1 MQKHLKFLA
10 GAVLAAGL
18 SGPVLAQETAT
29 PDASTVVATVNGTD
43 ITLGHMIVAM
53 ASLPQQYQ
61 QMADETLYTGI
72 LEQLV
77 QQTILAQSYSQDMP
91 LRAKLALENEERSLR
106 AGEAIENLLDG
117 AITEEEIVAA
127 YETQTAGFEPTE
139 EFNAAHILVATEEEA
154 LAIKADLDGGAD
166 FASLAREKSTGPSG
180 PGGGDLGW
188 FGMGQMVPAF
198 EAATISLEQGEISGP
213 VQTQFGWH
221 IIQLNDTRATQAPS
235 LEELRPEIMASLQR
249 EEIQN
254 ILNSATADADIQIPE
269 DQKVDA
275 SLLRNIDLLDQ

>member
-18 SGPVLAQETAT
+18 SGPVLAQEAAA

-139 EFNAAHILVATEEEA
+139 EVNAAHILVATEEEA

>member
-1 MQKHLKFLA
+1 MRKHFKFLA
-10 GAVLAAGL
+10 GAVLAASL
-18 SGPVLAQETAT
+18 SAPVMAQDAAA

-61 QMADETLYTGI
+61 DLADDTLYTGI

-77 QQTILAQSYSQDMP
+77 QQTILAQSYSEEMP

-106 AGEAIENLLDG
+106 AGETIETLLAG
-117 AITEEEIVAA
+117 AVTEEDIVAA
-127 YETQTAGFEPTE
+127 HEAEVAGFEPVE

-166 FASLAREKSTGPSG
+166 FAAMAREKSTGPSG

-198 EAATISLEQGEISGP
+198 EAATISLQEGEISEP

-221 IIQLNDTRATQAPS
+221 VIQLNGTRSTQPPS
-235 LEELRPEIMASLQR
+235 LDERRDQITAALQR
-249 EEIQN
+249 EKIQG
-254 ILNSATADADIQIPE
+254 ILDTATEGADIDIPADQQIDP
-269 DQKVDA
+269 
-275 SLLRNIDLLDQ
+275 SLLRNVELLD

>member
-18 SGPVLAQETAT
+18 SGPVLAQEAAA

-154 LAIKADLDGGAD
+154 LAIKADLDGGAE

-198 EAATISLEQGEISGP
+198 EAATISLEKGEISGP

-235 LEELRPEIMASLQR
+235 LEELRPEITASLQR

-269 DQKVDA
+269 DQKIDA

>member
-10 GAVLAAGL
+10 DTVLAVGL
-18 SGPVLAQETAT
+18 SGPVLAQETAA

-254 ILNSATADADIQIPE
+254 ILNSATADADIQI
-269 DQKVDA
+269 QKVDA

>member
-18 SGPVLAQETAT
+18 SGPVLAQEAAA

-269 DQKVDA
+269 DQKIDA